1 MKQKLRGGCSDDG
14 KPAPGMSLPWF
25 GDRPVPAVAPHAAPG
40 RRPPAPHRYL
50 AVVSAV
56 SGLLIPGCSPLG
68 PDFTRPKVSWL
79 DAWAA
84 RPLEQPTPQL
94 TGPRQVSSDQW
105 WRNFNDP
112 VMEELVA
119 EAQRLN
125 PGVRTAGARILEARA
140 LVGVAR
146 SGLYPQ
152 LQQFNANLLGG
163 GKLRQDASDIEFT
176 TYGTGLTIGWETDFW
191 GKFRRGVEAADYNY
205 LASIARYDDMQV
217 LVAAQTAGIYCS
229 IRTIELR
236 LRIAKENADLQ
247 KRSLEITEELFDSG
261 NDTELDVQ
269 QAKALY
275 LSTLSTIPE
284 LEAAQRQAH
293 NALGVLL
300 ARPPGP
306 LPELASGSQKIPQ
319 VPLGLIVDMP
329 ASLMRRRPDV
339 RVAEMQLAA
348 QSALIGV
355 SEAQLYPSIAL
366 GGAVGLAP
374 ASPVRKGWSPA
385 NLDWG
390 LGPSLVWN
398 VFDHGRL
405 KNQVLVEDARFQ
417 QFYEQYQETILRA
430 AREVDDSAVAFARST
445 VQITL
450 LDQSVDA
457 AKRSLEIATIQYRE
471 GLVDFQRVLDSQ
483 KTLFNQQERLVTS
496 RGEVTQSLI
505 ALYKAMGGGWQA
517 GRGRTLLDEATR
529 ATMGERSD
537 WNQLLEPPLP
547 PASTTTQLR

>member
-1 MKQKLRGGCSDDG
+1 
-14 KPAPGMSLPWF
+14 
-25 GDRPVPAVAPHAAPG
+25 V
-40 RRPPAPHRYL
+40 
-50 AVVSAV
+50 
-56 SGLLIPGCSPLG
+56 G
-68 PDFTRPKVSWL
+68 PDFARPEVPWL
-79 DAWAA
+79 DEWAA
-84 RPLEQPTPQL
+84 RPLEQPTPPL
-94 TGPRQVSSDQW
+94 NGPRSISAEQW

-112 VMEELVA
+112 VLVQLVT

-152 LQQFNANLLGG
+152 VQQVTANVLGAG
-163 GKLRQDASDIEFT
+163 QERSADSDIDFM
-176 TYGTGLTIGWETDFW
+176 TYNAGFAIGWELDFW

-205 LASIARYDDMQV
+205 LASIARYDDVQV
-217 LVAAQTAGIYCS
+217 LVASQVASLYSS

-236 LRIAKENADLQ
+236 LHIAKENAALQ
-247 KRSLEITEELFDSG
+247 KRSLEITEELFHSG

-269 QAKALY
+269 QAKTLY
-275 LSTLSTIPE
+275 LSTLSVIPE
-284 LEAAQRQAH
+284 LEAAQRQTH

-300 ARPPGP
+300 ARAPGP
-306 LPELASGSQKIPQ
+306 LPELATGAEKIPR
-319 VPLGLIVDMP
+319 VPLDVIVDMP
-329 ASLMRRRPDV
+329 AGMLRRRPDV
-339 RVAEMQLAA
+339 RAAEMQLAA

-366 GGAVGLAP
+366 GGSVGLSPTSP
-374 ASPVRKGWSPA
+374 ATRGWSA
-385 NLDWG
+385 NTLDWG

-405 KNQVLVEDARFQ
+405 KNQVRVEDARFQ
-417 QFYEQYQETILRA
+417 QLFEQYQETVLSA
-430 AREVDDSAVAFARST
+430 AREVDDSAVGFARST

-483 KTLFNQQERLVTS
+483 KTLFSQQERLVTT

-505 ALYKAMGGGWQA
+505 GLYRARPHAARRGDARHDARARRLGLQA
-517 GRGRTLLDEATR
+517 GGTSANGSNE
-529 ATMGERSD
+529 
-537 WNQLLEPPLP
+537 
-547 PASTTTQLR
+547 TTGIHKAAIAMNP

>member
-1 MKQKLRGGCSDDG
+1 MR
-14 KPAPGMSLPWF
+14 PARQDFPAVLCAIF
-25 GDRPVPAVAPHAAPG
+25 CCLVPA
-40 RRPPAPHRYL
+40 
-50 AVVSAV
+50 
-56 SGLLIPGCSPLG
+56 CTTLG
-68 PDFTRPKVSWL
+68 PDFARPTVSWL

-84 RPLEQPTPQL
+84 RPLEQPAPQL
-94 TGPRQVSSDQW
+94 TGPPIVSSDQW

-140 LVGVAR
+140 LAGIAR

-152 LQQFNANLLGG
+152 VQQLSANLLGA
-163 GKLRQDASDIEFT
+163 GKLREDAPDIEAFT
-176 TYGTGLTIGWETDFW
+176 TYGTGFTIGWEADFW

-217 LVAAQTAGIYCS
+217 LVASQTASLYS
-229 IRTIELR
+229 TIRTLELR
-236 LRIAKENADLQ
+236 LRIAKENAELQ
-247 KRSLEITEELFDSG
+247 KRSLEITEELFQSG

-269 QAKALY
+269 QAKALF

-300 ARPPGP
+300 ARAPGL
-306 LPELASGSQKIPQ
+306 LPELATGSQKIPRP
-319 VPLGLIVDMP
+319 PLGLIVDMP
-329 ASLMRRRPDV
+329 AGQMRRRPDV
-339 RVAEMQLAA
+339 RAAEMQLAA

-366 GGAVGLAP
+366 GGSVGLSP
-374 ASPVRKGWSPA
+374 ASAARKGWSPA

-405 KNQVLVEDARFQ
+405 KNQVLVDDARFQ
-417 QFYEQYQETILRA
+417 QLYEQYQETVLRA
-430 AREVDDSAVAFARST
+430 AREVDDSAVSFARST

-483 KTLFNQQERLVTS
+483 KTLFSQQERLVTS

-505 ALYKAMGGGWQA
+505 ALYKAMGGGWLA

-529 ATMGERSD
+529 TTMGERSD
-537 WNQLLEPPLP
+537 WNNLLETPLP
-547 PASTTTQLR
+547 PASTTPQLR

>member
-1 MKQKLRGGCSDDG
+1 MYQKLRFFCSDGD
-14 KPAPGMSLPWF
+14 KPVFCQSAPLFS
-25 GDRPVPAVAPHAAPG
+25 DRPSARHK
-40 RRPPAPHRYL
+40 YL
-50 AVVSAV
+50 AVISTA
-56 SGLLIPGCSPLG
+56 SGLLISGCVTLG

-84 RPLEQPTPQL
+84 RPLEQPAPQL
-94 TGPRQVSSDQW
+94 TGPQCVSADQW

-112 VMEELVA
+112 VLEKLVA

-140 LVGVAR
+140 LVGIAR
-146 SGLYPQ
+146 SGFYPQ
-152 LQQFNANLLGG
+152 AQQLTANLLEAGTVRSEG
-163 GKLRQDASDIEFT
+163 PDIDFAS
-176 TYGTGLTIGWETDFW
+176 YGTGFNIGWELDFW

-205 LASIARYDDMQV
+205 LASIARYDDVQV
-217 LVAAQTAGIYCS
+217 LVASQTASLYSS
-229 IRTIELR
+229 IRTFELR
-236 LRIAKENADLQ
+236 LRIAKENAALQ
-247 KRSLEITEELFDSG
+247 KRSLEITEELFHSG

-275 LSTLSTIPE
+275 LSTLASIPE

-300 ARPPGP
+300 GRAPGP
-306 LPELASGSQKIPQ
+306 LPELAAGAQKIPR
-319 VPLGLIVDMP
+319 VPLGVIVDMP
-329 ASLMRRRPDV
+329 AELLRRRPDV

-366 GGAVGLAP
+366 GGAIGLSAT
-374 ASPVRKGWSPA
+374 SRNWSA
-385 NLDWG
+385 HTLDWG
-390 LGPSLVWN
+390 VGPSLVWN

-405 KNQVLVEDARFQ
+405 KNQVLVDDARFQ
-417 QFYEQYQETILRA
+417 QLYEQYQETVLGA
-430 AREVDDSAVAFARST
+430 AREVDDSAVAFARSS
-445 VQITL
+445 VQIPL
-450 LDQSVDA
+450 LDQSVEA
-457 AKRSLEIATIQYRE
+457 ARRSLEIATTQYRE

-529 ATMGERSD
+529 DTMRDRSD
-537 WNQLLEPPLP
+537 WENLLDAPLP
-547 PASTTTQLR
+547 PASTKTQLR

>member
-1 MKQKLRGGCSDDG
+1 MLRHS
-14 KPAPGMSLPWF
+14 SSIFLLRL
-25 GDRPVPAVAPHAAPG
+25 RPSAACKILVVVPAAFN
-40 RRPPAPHRYL
+40 L
-50 AVVSAV
+50 LV
-56 SGLLIPGCSPLG
+56 SGCAPLG
-68 PDFTRPKVSWL
+68 PDFARPEVSWL

-84 RPLEQPTPQL
+84 RPLEQPTQPL
-94 TGPRQVSSDQW
+94 TGPASVSAERW
-105 WRNFNDP
+105 WRNFDDP
-112 VMEELVA
+112 VMEQLVA

-140 LVGVAR
+140 LVGIAR

-152 LQQFNANLLGG
+152 AQQFTASLLGAG
-163 GKLRQDASDIEFT
+163 QERSADPDIDFT
-176 TYGTGLTIGWETDFW
+176 TYGTGFAIGWELDFW

-205 LASIARYDDMQV
+205 LASLARYDDMQV
-217 LVAAQTAGIYCS
+217 LVASQAASLYSS

-236 LRIAKENADLQ
+236 LHIARENAALQ
-247 KRSLEITEELFDSG
+247 KRSLEITEELFRSG

-284 LEAAQRQAH
+284 LEAAQRQTH

-300 ARPPGP
+300 ARAPGP
-306 LPELASGSQKIPQ
+306 LPELATGTRKIPQ
-319 VPLGLIVDMP
+319 VPLGVIVDMP
-329 ASLMRRRPDV
+329 AELIRRRPDV
-339 RVAEMQLAA
+339 RAAEMQLAA

-355 SEAQLYPSIAL
+355 SEAQLYPAIAV
-366 GGAVGLAP
+366 GGSVGLAP
-374 ASPVRKGWSPA
+374 TSPATRGWSA
-385 NLDWG
+385 NTLEWG

-417 QFYEQYQETILRA
+417 QLYEQYQETVLSA
-430 AREVDDSAVAFARST
+430 AREVDDSAVGFARST

-450 LDQSVDA
+450 LDQSVEA
-457 AKRSLEIATIQYRE
+457 ARRSLEIATIQYRE

-483 KTLFNQQERLVTS
+483 KTLFSQQERLVTT

-505 ALYKAMGGGWQA
+505 ALYKAMGGGWQS

-529 ATMGERSD
+529 TTMRDRSD
-537 WNQLLEPPLP
+537 WKNMVDAPLP
-547 PASTTTQLR
+547 PASTKGRMR

>member
-1 MKQKLRGGCSDDG
+1 M
-14 KPAPGMSLPWF
+14 
-25 GDRPVPAVAPHAAPG
+25 
-40 RRPPAPHRYL
+40 
-50 AVVSAV
+50 
-56 SGLLIPGCSPLG
+56 LG
-68 PDFTRPKVSWL
+68 PDFTQPEVTWL
-79 DAWAA
+79 DAWSK
-84 RPLEQPTPQL
+84 RPLEQPIPQL
-94 TGPRQVSSDQW
+94 TGQRQVSADQW

-112 VMEELVA
+112 VMEQLVA

-140 LVGVAR
+140 LVGIAR

-152 LQQFNANLLGG
+152 LQQLDANLLGA
-163 GKLRQDASDIEFT
+163 GKLREDAPDIDAFT
-176 TYGTGLTIGWETDFW
+176 TYGTGFTIGWEMDFW

-205 LASIARYDDMQV
+205 LASLARYDDMQV
-217 LVAAQTAGIYCS
+217 LVAAQAAGIYSS
-229 IRTIELR
+229 IRTFELR

-247 KRSLEITEELFDSG
+247 KRSLEITEELFKSG

-306 LPELASGSQKIPQ
+306 LPELAIGSQQIPQ

-398 VFDHGRL
+398 VFDYGRL

-417 QFYEQYQETILRA
+417 QLYEQYQETILRA

-450 LDQSVDA
+450 LEQSVEA
-457 AKRSLEIATIQYRE
+457 ARRSLEIATIQYRE

-517 GRGRTLLDEATR
+517 GRGRTFVDEATR
-529 ATMGERSD
+529 TSMSERRGWNELIAT
-537 WNQLLEPPLP
+537 PLP
-547 PASTTTQLR
+547 PASTTTQSR

>member
-1 MKQKLRGGCSDDG
+1 
-14 KPAPGMSLPWF
+14 MS
-25 GDRPVPAVAPHAAPG
+25 AA
-40 RRPPAPHRYL
+40 
-50 AVVSAV
+50 
-56 SGLLIPGCSPLG
+56 SGLLISSCTMLG
-68 PDFTRPKVSWL
+68 PDFTRPRVSWL

-94 TGPRQVSSDQW
+94 SGPASVSADQW

-112 VMEELVA
+112 VLEQLVA
-119 EAQRLN
+119 EAQRRN

-140 LVGVAR
+140 LAGIAR

-152 LQQFNANLLGG
+152 AQQFSANVLGA
-163 GKLRQDASDIEFT
+163 GKVRQEGEDIDFT
-176 TYGTGLTIGWETDFW
+176 TYGTGFAIGWELDFW
-191 GKFRRGVEAADYNY
+191 GKFKRGVEAADYNY
-205 LASIARYDDMQV
+205 LASVARYDDMQV
-217 LVAAQTAGIYCS
+217 LVAAQTAGLYS
-229 IRTIELR
+229 TIRTIELR
-236 LRIAKENADLQ
+236 LRIAKENAELQ

-269 QAKALY
+269 QAKTLY

-284 LEAAQRQAH
+284 LEAAQRQSH

-300 ARPPGP
+300 ARAPGP
-306 LPELASGSQKIPQ
+306 LPELATGSQKIPRP
-319 VPLGLIVDMP
+319 PLGMIVDMP

-339 RVAEMQLAA
+339 KAAEMQLAA

-366 GGAVGLAP
+366 GGSMGLAP
-374 ASPVRKGWSPA
+374 ASPVRKGWSPS

-405 KNQVLVEDARFQ
+405 KNQVLVDDARFQ
-417 QFYEQYQETILRA
+417 QLYEQYQETILRA

-450 LDQSVDA
+450 LEQSVEA
-457 AKRSLEIATIQYRE
+457 ARRSLEIATIQYRE
-471 GLVDFQRVLDSQ
+471 GQVDFQRVLDSQ
-483 KTLFNQQERLVTS
+483 KTLFSQQERLVTS

-529 ATMGERSD
+529 DTMRDRSD
-537 WNQLLEPPLP
+537 WKDLLEAPLP
-547 PASTTTQLR
+547 PISTKTQPR

>member
-1 MKQKLRGGCSDDG
+1 MRVTRRSSPLFSGA
-14 KPAPGMSLPWF
+14 PASLFNHTLPRSGERIF
-25 GDRPVPAVAPHAAPG
+25 
-40 RRPPAPHRYL
+40 L
-50 AVVSAV
+50 AVTAAAFCFF
-56 SGLLIPGCSPLG
+56 LPACSPVG
-68 PDFTRPKVSWL
+68 PDFSRPEVSWL

-94 TGPRQVSSDQW
+94 TGPSVVSTTQW

-112 VMEELVA
+112 VMEQLIA

-152 LQQFNANLLGG
+152 LQQFSANLLGA
-163 GKLRQDASDIEFT
+163 GKLREDAPDIDAFT
-176 TYGTGLTIGWETDFW
+176 TYGTGLSIGWEADFW

-217 LVAAQTAGIYCS
+217 LVAAQAAGLYCS
-229 IRTIELR
+229 IRTFELR
-236 LRIAKENADLQ
+236 LRIAKENAELQ
-247 KRSLEITEELFDSG
+247 KRSLEITEELFQSG
-261 NDTELDVQ
+261 NDTELDLQ

-275 LSTLSTIPE
+275 LSTLATIPE

-300 ARPPGP
+300 SRAPGL
-306 LPELASGSQKIPQ
+306 LPELATGSQKIPR

-329 ASLMRRRPDV
+329 AGLMRRRPDV
-339 RVAEMQLAA
+339 REAEMQLAA

-366 GGAVGLAP
+366 GGSVGLSP

-405 KNQVLVEDARFQ
+405 KSQVLVEDARFQ

-445 VQITL
+445 VQISL

-457 AKRSLEIATIQYRE
+457 ARRSLEIATIQYRE

-483 KTLFNQQERLVTS
+483 KTLFSQQERLVTS

-505 ALYKAMGGGWQA
+505 ALYKAMGGG
-517 GRGRTLLDEATR
+517 
-529 ATMGERSD
+529 
-537 WNQLLEPPLP
+537 
-547 PASTTTQLR
+547 

>member
-1 MKQKLRGGCSDDG
+1 MRVTRRSSPLFSGA
-14 KPAPGMSLPWF
+14 PASLFNHTLPRSGERIF
-25 GDRPVPAVAPHAAPG
+25 
-40 RRPPAPHRYL
+40 L
-50 AVVSAV
+50 AVTAAAFCFF
-56 SGLLIPGCSPLG
+56 LPACSPVG
-68 PDFTRPKVSWL
+68 PDFSRPEVSWL

-94 TGPRQVSSDQW
+94 TGPSVVSTTQW

-112 VMEELVA
+112 VMEQLIA

-152 LQQFNANLLGG
+152 LQQFSANLLGA
-163 GKLRQDASDIEFT
+163 GKLREDAPDIDAFT
-176 TYGTGLTIGWETDFW
+176 TYGTGLSIGWEADFW

-217 LVAAQTAGIYCS
+217 LVAAQAAGLYCS
-229 IRTIELR
+229 IRTFELR
-236 LRIAKENADLQ
+236 LRIAKENAELQ
-247 KRSLEITEELFDSG
+247 KRSLEITEELFQSG
-261 NDTELDVQ
+261 NDTELDLQ

-275 LSTLSTIPE
+275 LSTLATIPE

-300 ARPPGP
+300 SRAPGL
-306 LPELASGSQKIPQ
+306 LPELATGSQIIPR

-329 ASLMRRRPDV
+329 AGLMRRRPDV
-339 RVAEMQLAA
+339 REAEMQLAA

-366 GGAVGLAP
+366 GGSVGLSP

-405 KNQVLVEDARFQ
+405 KSQVLVEDARFQ

-445 VQITL
+445 VQISL

-457 AKRSLEIATIQYRE
+457 ARRSLEIATIQYRE

-483 KTLFNQQERLVTS
+483 KTLFSQQERLVTS

-529 ATMGERSD
+529 ATMDERSD
-537 WNQLLEPPLP
+537 WNKLLDTPLP
-547 PASTTTQLR
+547 PALTKPQLR

>member
-1 MKQKLRGGCSDDG
+1 
-14 KPAPGMSLPWF
+14 MS
-25 GDRPVPAVAPHAAPG
+25 AA
-40 RRPPAPHRYL
+40 
-50 AVVSAV
+50 
-56 SGLLIPGCSPLG
+56 SGLLISGCTPVG
-68 PDFTRPKVSWL
+68 PDFARPHVYWL

-94 TGPRQVSSDQW
+94 NGPRSVSAEQW

-112 VMEELVA
+112 VLEQLVA

-140 LVGVAR
+140 LVGIAR

-152 LQQFNANLLGG
+152 AQQLNANLLAAGQV
-163 GKLRQDASDIEFT
+163 REDASDIDFT
-176 TYGTGLTIGWETDFW
+176 TYDSGFTIGWELDFW
-191 GKFRRGVEAADYNY
+191 GKYRRGVEAADYNY
-205 LASIARYDDMQV
+205 LASIARYDDVQV
-217 LVAAQTAGIYCS
+217 LVASQTASLYSS

-236 LRIAKENADLQ
+236 LLIAKENAELQ
-247 KRSLEITEELFDSG
+247 KRSLEITEELFGSG

-275 LSTLSTIPE
+275 FSTLSTIPE
-284 LEAAQRQAH
+284 LESAQRQAH

-300 ARPPGP
+300 ARAPGP
-306 LPELASGSQKIPQ
+306 LPELSTGARKIPQ
-319 VPLGLIVDMP
+319 VPLGVIVDMP
-329 ASLMRRRPDV
+329 AELLRRRPDV

-366 GGAVGLAP
+366 GGSVGL
-374 ASPVRKGWSPA
+374 SPTSPSLLGWSPKT
-385 NLDWG
+385 LDWG

-417 QFYEQYQETILRA
+417 QLYEQYQETVLSA
-430 AREVDDSAVAFARST
+430 AREVDDSAIAFARSS

-450 LDQSVDA
+450 LGQSVDA
-457 AKRSLEIATIQYRE
+457 AKRSLEVATIQYRE

-483 KTLFNQQERLVTS
+483 KTLFSQQERLVTT

-517 GRGRTLLDEATR
+517 GRGRILLDEATR
-529 ATMGERSD
+529 TTMGERSD
-537 WNQLLEPPLP
+537 WNNLLEAPLP
-547 PASTTTQLR
+547 PASTKPPLR

>member
-1 MKQKLRGGCSDDG
+1 M
-14 KPAPGMSLPWF
+14 
-25 GDRPVPAVAPHAAPG
+25 APHAGPNDPP
-40 RRPPAPHRYL
+40 RPRPPAHAPFL
-50 AVVSAV
+50 AVVSAA
-56 SGLLIPGCSPLG
+56 SGLLLAGCAPLG
-68 PDFTRPKVSWL
+68 PDFARPEVSWL

-84 RPLEQPTPQL
+84 RPLEQPAPQL
-94 TGPRQVSSDQW
+94 TGPPSVSAEQW

-112 VMEELVA
+112 VMEQLVA

-125 PGVRTAGARILEARA
+125 PAVRTAGARILEARA

-152 LQQFNANLLGG
+152 VQQFTANLLGAG
-163 GKLRQDASDIEFT
+163 LERSADSDIDFT
-176 TYGTGLTIGWETDFW
+176 TYGTGFAIGWELDFW
-191 GKFRRGVEAADYNY
+191 GKFRRSVEAADYSY
-205 LASIARYDDMQV
+205 LASIARYDDVQV
-217 LVAAQTAGIYCS
+217 LVAAQAASLYSS

-236 LRIAKENADLQ
+236 LHIAKENAALQ
-247 KRSLEITEELFDSG
+247 KRSLEITEELFASG

-275 LSTLSTIPE
+275 LGTLSTIPE

-300 ARPPGP
+300 ARAPGP
-306 LPELASGSQKIPQ
+306 LPELATGAEKIPR
-319 VPLGLIVDMP
+319 VPLGVIVDMP
-329 ASLMRRRPDV
+329 VELLRRRPDV
-339 RVAEMQLAA
+339 RAAEMQLAA

-355 SEAQLYPSIAL
+355 SAAQLYPSIAL
-366 GGAVGLAP
+366 GGSVGLAP
-374 ASPVRKGWSPA
+374 TSPATRGWSA
-385 NLDWG
+385 NTLEWG

-417 QFYEQYQETILRA
+417 QLYEQYQETVLSA

-450 LDQSVDA
+450 LDQSVEA
-457 AKRSLEIATIQYRE
+457 ARRSLEIATIQYRE

-483 KTLFNQQERLVTS
+483 KTLFGQQERLVAT

-505 ALYKAMGGGWQA
+505 ALYKAMGGGWQS

-529 ATMGERSD
+529 TTMRDRSNWKD
-537 WNQLLEPPLP
+537 LLEAPLP
-547 PASTTTQLR
+547 AASTKRRMR